1 MYTFSLPKGAR
12 QKKPQ
17 GPQTKQ
23 QTGGL
28 FNLNLGKKNKV
39 TKFQNFLRQIHRVLG
54 SMKTLK
60 M

>member
-39 TKFQNFLRQIHRVLG
+39 TKFQNFLRQIH
-54 SMKTLK
+54 
-60 M
+60 